1 MYALVF
7 YLWSNMDIIF
17 LLNYVFYV
25 IAVLRNGDWKKM
37 LMENY
42 LFWSLLFCHSKLL
55 NKSLLF
61 AIKFNC
67 TVQLIFQKQKVL
79 MCYLL
84 ILEHRASWWRWLS
97 VCFSNANGFVSSR
110 ILLLWLIVPLGGML
124 GFFCSLWY
132 VMLHLLNKGRL
143 SCFLNITDVPSVWY
157 DFQFLFFHSIILE

>member
-1 MYALVF
+1 M
-7 YLWSNMDIIF
+7 
-17 LLNYVFYV
+17 

-124 GFFCSLWY
+124 GFFCSLFF
-132 VMLHLLNKGRL
+132 VNCDNVTFIEQRKIKLLPEYNRCAL
-143 SCFLNITDVPSVWY
+143 SMIWFPIFVFS
-157 DFQFLFFHSIILE
+157 